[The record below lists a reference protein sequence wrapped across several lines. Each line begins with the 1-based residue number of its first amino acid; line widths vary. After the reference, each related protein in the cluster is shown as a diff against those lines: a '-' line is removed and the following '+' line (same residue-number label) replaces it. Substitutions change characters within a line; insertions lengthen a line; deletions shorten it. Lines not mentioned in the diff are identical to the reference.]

1 MGVIRREEREVQARI
16 VYFGA
21 SGAGT
26 TANLKYI
33 HRKLRR
39 EHRGELRTS
48 PVKATGVAYEFLPVE
63 LGQVRG
69 LATTLHVYTVPG
81 GDECHEIRRRLL
93 ENADGVVFVAD
104 CRPDRHD
111 ATVAAAAELER
122 HLASFGRSTADVIL
136 VLQYNHRD
144 TASESALEKL
154 HRRLR
159 LNPTAVFEAAAH
171 DGTGVLQTLTSLSKL
186 ILGKVRRDLERA
198 EAAGTAAE
206 QTRARVAE
214 REPAVLA
221 EESREFDAPLV
232 EIEPAAPV
240 ALPSAVAPPPPSAP
254 AAPEKAWRIES
265 AGPVDGGD
273 GELRVPVRIVDEA
286 SGRRT
291 EIWLRLSLEA
301 G

>member
-26 TANLKYI
+26 TSNLRYI

-48 PVKATGVAYEFLPVE
+48 PVKATGVVYEFLPVE

-69 LATTLHVYTVPG
+69 LATTLHVYTVPA
-81 GDECHEIRRRLL
+81 GDDCQEIRRRLL

-104 CRPDRHD
+104 CRPERHD

-122 HLASFGRSTADVIL
+122 HLASFGRSLADVIL

-144 TASESALEKL
+144 TAGESALEKL

-159 LNPTAVFEAAAH
+159 LNPAAVFEAAAH

-186 ILGKVRRDLERA
+186 ILARVRRELERA
-198 EAAGTAAE
+198 EAGGASAETAPAP
-206 QTRARVAE
+206 VPE
-214 REPAVLA
+214 RELAVMA
-221 EESREFDAPLV
+221 EESREFPGPLV
-232 EIEPAAPV
+232 QVPSVVPAAQPI
-240 ALPSAVAPPPPSAP
+240 ALAPPPPPPPVAL
-254 AAPEKAWRIES
+254 EKAWRIES
-265 AGPVDGGD
+265 AGPVDGAD

-286 SGRRT
+286 SGRRV
-291 EIWLRLSLEA
+291 ELALRLSLDV

>member
-21 SGAGT
+21 SAAGT

-39 EHRGELRTS
+39 EHRGELRSS

-69 LATTLHVYTVPG
+69 LQTTLHVYTVPG
-81 GDECHEIRRRLL
+81 GDECQEIRRRLL

-104 CRPDRHD
+104 CRPERHD

-144 TASESALEKL
+144 SASESALEKL

-159 LNPTAVFEAAAH
+159 LNPTAVFEAAASE
-171 DGTGVLQTLTSLSKL
+171 GTGVLQTLTSLSKL

-198 EAAGTAAE
+198 EAEAASADSA
-206 QTRARVAE
+206 RARGGE

-221 EESREFDAPLV
+221 EESREFDGPLV
-232 EIEPAAPV
+232 SEEPV
-240 ALPSAVAPPPPSAP
+240 APIAPAPSLEPIALAAP

-265 AGPVDGGD
+265 AGPVDGAD
-273 GELRVPVRIVDEA
+273 GELRVPVRLVDDA
-286 SGRRT
+286 SGRRV
-291 EIWLRLSLEA
+291 EFALRLSLDA